1 MAFEFVS
8 YNRGI
13 YFNVI
18 EMTKRKSNA
27 GRHKIVLSENQI
39 KEVEEL
45 ARDLTIEQIANYLGI
60 GETTFYEIR
69 KKDSR
74 IQDAYKKGKS
84 GGIKE
89 AVGLL
94 WKSMREGNVA
104 SIMFYLKTQ
113 ARWRESKPD
122 ELDIQ
127 QVTSQPQFNFIVSN
141 KTDNKL
147 TDVTSST
154 SEINLK
160 IKDISNGN

>member
-1 MAFEFVS
+1 MTFEFVS
-8 YNRGI
+8 YNEAI
-13 YFNVI
+13 YFNDI
-18 EMTKRKSNA
+18 EMTKIKNKG
-27 GRHKIVLSENQI
+27 GRTPTVLNDNQI
-39 KEVEEL
+39 KEIEEL
-45 ARDLTIEQIANYLGI
+45 SRDLTIEQIANYFGI
-60 GETTFYEIR
+60 GESTFLTIKAR
-69 KKDSR
+69 DPR
-74 IQDAYKKGKS
+74 VLMAYKKGKS
-84 GGIKE
+84 SGIKE

-141 KTDNKL
+141 KNNDNL
-147 TDVTSST
+147 TDVTGST
-154 SEINLK
+154 PEINLK

>member
-1 MAFEFVS
+1 
-8 YNRGI
+8 
-13 YFNVI
+13 
-18 EMTKRKSNA
+18 MTEKKNKG
-27 GRHKIVLSENQI
+27 GRTPTVLNDSQI
-39 KEVEEL
+39 KEIEEL
-45 ARDLTIEQIANYLGI
+45 SRDLTIEQIANYLGI
-60 GETTFYEIR
+60 GESTFLTIKAR
-69 KKDSR
+69 DPR
-74 IQDAYKKGKS
+74 VLMAYKKGKS

-141 KTDNKL
+141 KNTDNL
-147 TDVTSST
+147 TDVTSS
-154 SEINLK
+154 SPEINLK